1 MKVDIEIIIS
11 LAIALI
17 SGSIYL
23 IKTSLQLKDYFEKI
37 EIAIYQIKTD
47 LAVHNEK
54 QNETIIQVKKQV
66 NYLHTNLS
74 RLFPDNF
81 TRPDFMDF

>member
-54 QNETIIQVKKQV
+54 QNETIVQVKKQV

>member
-1 MKVDIEIIIS
+1 MTLDIEIIIS
-11 LAIALI
+11 LTIALI
-17 SGSIYL
+17 SGTIYL

-47 LAVHNEK
+47 LSVHNER

-66 NYLHTNLS
+66 NYLHTNLA

>member
-1 MKVDIEIIIS
+1 MTVNVEIILS
-11 LAIALI
+11 LTIALT
-17 SGSIYL
+17 SGTIYL
-23 IKTSLQLKDYFEKI
+23 IKISLQLKDYFEKI
-37 EIAIYQIKTD
+37 ESAIYQIKAD
-47 LAVHNEK
+47 LMHHNEK
-54 QNETIIQVKKQV
+54 QDETIFQIKKQV